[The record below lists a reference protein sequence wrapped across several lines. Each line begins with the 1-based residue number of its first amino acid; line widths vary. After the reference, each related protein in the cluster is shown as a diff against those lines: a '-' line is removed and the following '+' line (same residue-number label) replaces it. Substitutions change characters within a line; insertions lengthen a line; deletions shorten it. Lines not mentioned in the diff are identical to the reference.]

1 MKRVLIV
8 LLMLSVAA
16 SLFAGGV
23 ENKNNMSAGY
33 LRNPSK
39 NTETKKAD
47 AVFYNPAGTAF
58 MEEGLYVELG
68 NQFLM
73 KDYSH
78 DASDIANFEEEYSST
93 DPVLLYPNGEIV
105 WNAGNFALFGG
116 LSVVAGGGTAEFED
130 GSVTTVGLLNKY
142 KLYLVSIGQ
151 AALVADVST
160 ESSIDISAIM
170 LGEVIGASYAI
181 NDMVSV
187 SAGLRFVQGKIT
199 MKAELDEAPAASLKN
214 FGLDDQT
221 LLDSEATANGIGYI
235 LGLHLKPVEALD
247 VAFQYQS
254 KVNLEYEYDKL
265 DAVPFFLNVV
275 AMEKGDKYDKDI
287 PGVVSAGLGYQVL
300 DKLYTSLSF
309 NYYLNKNADF
319 ETGTMGNENDYDNS
333 WEIGAGAEYTVNDMI
348 AVSGG
353 ALYSKQGFKDDEN
366 SAEVPILDSI
376 TLGAGAGLTFND
388 LIIDIGLFKP
398 IYFDA
403 DYESSAGEITLSK
416 KLFLIGVGATYKF

>member
-1 MKRVLIV
+1 MGA
-8 LLMLSVAA
+8 LLGLKAKLAA
-16 SLFAGGV
+16 IPSALALLV
-23 ENKNNMSAGY
+23 E
-33 LRNPSK
+33 
-39 NTETKKAD
+39 TD
-47 AVFYNPAGTAF
+47 
-58 MEEGLYVELG
+58 
-68 NQFLM
+68 
-73 KDYSH
+73 
-78 DASDIANFEEEYSST
+78 ST
-93 DPVLLYPNGEIV
+93 L
-105 WNAGNFALFGG
+105 
-116 LSVVAGGGTAEFED
+116 
-130 GSVTTVGLLNKY
+130 
-142 KLYLVSIGQ
+142 
-151 AALVADVST
+151 
-160 ESSIDISAIM
+160 DISAIM

-199 MKAELDEAPAASLKN
+199 MKGELAEAPDPALAAA
-214 FGLDDQT
+214 GLDDQT

-235 LGLHLKPVEALD
+235 LGLHLKPIEALD

-265 DAVPFFLNVV
+265 DAVPFFLTVV

-287 PGVVSAGLGYQVL
+287 PGVVSAGVGYQVL
-300 DKLYTSLSF
+300 DKLYTSVSF